1 VSRFRL
7 RGFAVP
13 RMVVAA
19 VLAVAGSALWL
30 TAPVAPASAAVAPAG
45 AAPAVTSPAVL
56 SGLACRTLSD
66 CVAVGE
72 NTPTMPSQLIGN
84 QWNGK
89 HWSRVAMPK
98 PAGSVN
104 VSVGGVACPAAREC
118 VTVGQAYPKS
128 GDYYAIAEYWNGSRW
143 TVGKAAAPG
152 SSSELMAVSCANP
165 SSCFAVGEYTLKG
178 KLSFTV
184 LIEHWNGKGWTQLA
198 APVPHG
204 TSYGSLYD
212 VSCATK
218 SFCVAVGSDSAGEL
232 VERWN
237 GKTWTAT
244 TPPSSTSSGTLW
256 GVSCPATTSC
266 YAVGGDQVGTGAVV
280 ERWNGKK
287 WSYAAAPV
295 PKGSQSPWL
304 QDVSCVSATSC
315 LAVGDELTSQVFS
328 DRWNGK
334 SWKPVSM
341 SASGGHLGYLVEV
354 RCLTATSC
362 VALGSVS
369 SVSAAWRSESA
380 FWNGKSWK
388 VVLTA

>member
-1 VSRFRL
+1 M
-7 RGFAVP
+7 AA
-13 RMVVAA
+13 RMVAA
-19 VLAVAGSALWL
+19 GLTVAGSALWL
-30 TAPVAPASAAVAPAG
+30 TAPAAPASAALASAG
-45 AAPAVTSPAVL
+45 AAPAATYPAVL

-72 NTPTMPSQLIGN
+72 NAPTMPTQLAGN

-104 VSVGGVACPAAREC
+104 VSVGSVACPAAREC
-118 VTVGQAYPKS
+118 VTVGQAYPTS
-128 GDYYAIAEYWNGSRW
+128 GNYYAIAAYWNGSRW

-152 SSSELMAVSCANP
+152 TSSELMAVSCVSR
-165 SSCFAVGEYTLKG
+165 SSCFAVGQYTLKG
-178 KLSFTV
+178 GLSFTV

-204 TSYGSLYD
+204 TSYGSLND

-218 SFCVAVGSDSAGEL
+218 SFCVAVGSDGAGEL
-232 VERWN
+232 IERWN
-237 GKTWTAT
+237 GRTWTAT
-244 TPPSSTSSGTLW
+244 TPPSSTSSGILW

-266 YAVGGDQVGTGAVV
+266 YAVGGNVAGKGAVI

-287 WSYAAAPV
+287 WSYVTAPV
-295 PKGSQSPWL
+295 PTGSVSPWL
-304 QDVSCVSATSC
+304 QSVSCVSAASC
-315 LAVGDELTSQVFS
+315 VAVGDELKPQVFA
-328 DRWNGK
+328 DRWDGK

-341 SASGGHLGYLVEV
+341 SASGGHLGDLLEV
-354 RCLTATSC
+354 RCLAATSC

-369 SVSAAWRSESA
+369 STSAAWRSESA